1 VNIGGQHFSTA
12 ILERIQQTLLQD
24 PSISRLAL
32 SRQICEWLDWR
43 SPNGHLKEMSCR
55 KALNKMQQLGIIALP
70 RLEKRFSFARPADKR
85 MEPVIPQFKCF
96 PIEEGF
102 RADITLAD
110 LGEVSVYPVSSRYAQ
125 ESKIWSTLMG
135 LYHYLGSGPICGS
148 QIRYL
153 VKSNLGYLG
162 ALSFSSPTFALACR
176 DRYIGWTEAAR
187 RAHLERVV
195 CNSRFLLLPQVKVPH
210 LASHVLSLALSR
222 LPADWEQRY
231 HTRPVMVETFVSP
244 DFKGTCYRAANFIS
258 VGRSAGRRD
267 GKPKQVFLYPLTRG
281 WQNILCA
288 EPDVP
293 MPRLEAPR
301 NWAEEEFGTIRLYD
315 ERLKQRLYTLA
326 QDFYNSPQANI
337 PEACGSKA
345 RMWGAYRFFRNP
357 KVTMDIILNAHTEA
371 TIERIKQQKIVLCP
385 QDTTALNYST
395 LLMTGGLGPISQAED
410 SLGLL
415 LHDTLAFTEK
425 GTPLGILQ
433 AQCWARDPEIGK
445 QYRSQEMPAEQKESA
460 KWFKSFRK
468 VSQIQKLCPETLLV
482 SIGDREADIYELF
495 REASQEEKPKLL
507 VRAAKGRQ
515 RKVSE
520 EYLWDYMAR
529 QEIAVSHQIHIPRHG
544 AQRDRITCLDI
555 RFAEVTLKPPQGYT
569 VPITVWAVYAV
580 EDPRFT
586 PANAKPIEW
595 LLLTT
600 LEVKSAEDAIEK
612 LAWYEKRWG
621 IEVYHKTL
629 KSGCRIEYRQLEEA
643 DRLEVCLGLDM
654 VVAWRVDYLKMLA
667 REKPDEPCTVFFK
680 DVEWKALH
688 CLVNNT
694 TIPPAKPLTIC
705 QAVFMVASQGGHL
718 GRKCDGFPGAQTIW
732 RGLIKLYVAAKM
744 YALFTQ
750 QYYPDPMHSG
760 P

>member
-1 VNIGGQHFSTA
+1 MNVGSQHFSAAT
-12 ILERIQQTLLQD
+12 LERIQQTLRQN

-32 SRQICEWLDWR
+32 SRQICEWLAWR

-55 KALNKMQQLGIIALP
+55 KALNKMQQLGLITLP
-70 RLEKRFSFARPADKR
+70 EAEKRWAYEHSVSNPMAPLT
-85 MEPVIPQFKCF
+85 PQLNC
-96 PIEEGF
+96 
-102 RADITLAD
+102 TLAD
-110 LGEVSVYPVSSRYAQ
+110 LGEVHVYPVSSRYTQ
-125 ESKIWSTLMG
+125 ESKIWMAL
-135 LYHYLGSGPICGS
+135 LDCYHYLGSGPLCGA

-153 VKSNLGYLG
+153 VKSDLGYLG

-176 DRYIGWTEAAR
+176 DRRIGWTEGAR
-187 RAHLERVV
+187 RANLERIV

-210 LASHVLSLALSR
+210 LASHILSLALAR

-231 HTRPVMVETFVSP
+231 QTQPVLVETFVDP
-244 DFKGTCYRAANFIS
+244 NFKGTCYRAANFIS

-267 GKPKQVFLYPLTRG
+267 GRPKQVFLYPLSQDWRKV
-281 WQNILCA
+281 LCT

-293 MPRLEAPR
+293 LPRPEVPR
-301 NWAEEEFGTIRLYD
+301 HWAEEEFGTIRLYD
-315 ERLKQRLYTLA
+315 ERLKERLYTLA

-337 PEACGSKA
+337 PEACGSRA

-357 KVTMDIILNAHTEA
+357 KVSMDIILNAHTEA
-371 TIERIKQQKIVLCP
+371 TLERIKKEKIVLCP
-385 QDTTALNYST
+385 QDTTTLNYST
-395 LLMTGGLGPISQAED
+395 HFMTGELGPISQDED

-433 AQCWARDPEIGK
+433 AQCWARDPELKGK
-445 QYRSQEMPAEQKESA
+445 GQEMPPEQKESA

-468 VSQIQKLCPETLLV
+468 VSQIQQACPETLLV
-482 SIGDREADIYELF
+482 SIGDRESDIYELF
-495 REASQEEKPKLL
+495 REASRKGAAKLL
-507 VRAAKGRQ
+507 VRAAKSRQ
-515 RKVSE
+515 RKVAE

-529 QEIAVSHQIHIPRHG
+529 QKIAVSHQIRVPRHG
-544 AQRDRITCLDI
+544 TQRERTTWLDI

-580 EDPRFT
+580 EYPQFV
-586 PANAKPIEW
+586 PARVKPIEW

-600 LEVKSAEDAIEK
+600 IELKSAEGAIEK
-612 LAWYEKRWG
+612 LHWYEKRWG

-629 KSGCRIEYRQLEEA
+629 KSGCRIEDRQLGEA

-654 VVAWRVDYLKMLA
+654 VVAWRVDYLKMLG
-667 REKPDEPCTVFFK
+667 REKPDEPCTIFFK
-680 DVEWKALH
+680 DVEWKGLH
-688 CLVNNT
+688 CLTNNT
-694 TIPPAKPLTIC
+694 AVPPTRPPTIH
-705 QAVFMVASQGGHL
+705 QAVLMVASQGGFL

-732 RGLIKLYVAAKM
+732 RGLIKLYVAARM

>member
-1 VNIGGQHFSTA
+1 VNIGGQHFSNAT
-12 ILERIQQTLLQD
+12 LERIQQTLRQYPD
-24 PSISRLAL
+24 ISRLAL

-55 KALNKMQQLGIIALP
+55 KALSRMEQSGIIALP
-70 RLEKRFSFARPADKR
+70 RLEKRFSFTRRANQR
-85 MEPVIPQFKCF
+85 MDPFIPQLK
-96 PIEEGF
+96 PSKIEK
-102 RADITLAD
+102 RSADEITLAD
-110 LGEVSVYPVSSRYAQ
+110 LGEVRVYPVSSRYAQ
-125 ESKIWSTLMG
+125 ESKIWMSLMDC
-135 LYHYLGSGPICGS
+135 YHYLGSGPICGA

-153 VKSNLGYLG
+153 VKSARGYLG
-162 ALSFSSPTFALACR
+162 ALSFSSSTFALACR
-176 DRYIGWTEAAR
+176 DRYIGWTEGAR
-187 RAHLERVV
+187 RAHLEQVV
-195 CNSRFLLLPQVKVPH
+195 CNSRFLILPQVKVPH
-210 LASHVLSLALSR
+210 LASHILSLALAR
-222 LPADWEQRY
+222 LPTDWERRY
-231 HTRPVMVETFVSP
+231 QIKPVLVETFISP

-267 GKPKQVFLYPLTRG
+267 GNPKQVFLYPLSRG
-281 WQNILCA
+281 WRKALCK
-288 EPDVP
+288 EPDIP
-293 MPRLEAPR
+293 LPRPEDPR
-301 NWAEEEFGTIRLYD
+301 SWAEEEFGTIRLYD

-371 TIERIKQQKIVLCP
+371 TIERIKQEKIVLCP
-385 QDTTALNYST
+385 QDTTTLNYST
-395 LLMTGGLGPISQAED
+395 HLMMGGLGPISPAED

-433 AQCWARDPEIGK
+433 AQCWARDDEPIG
-445 QYRSQEMPAEQKESA
+445 QRRRQEMPLEQKESA
-460 KWFKSFRK
+460 KWLKSFSK
-468 VSQIQKLCPETLLV
+468 VSQIQKACPETLLV

-495 REASQEEKPKLL
+495 REASQKGKAKLL
-507 VRAAKGRQ
+507 VRAAKSRQ
-515 RKVSE
+515 RKVAE

-529 QEIAVSHQIHIPRHG
+529 QEIVVSHQIHVPRQGSRPDRYTWMDIHF
-544 AQRDRITCLDI
+544 AQVKLQ
-555 RFAEVTLKPPQGYT
+555 PPKGYT

-580 EDPRFT
+580 EHPRFT
-586 PANAKPIEW
+586 PGSAEPIEW

-600 LEVKSAEDAIEK
+600 LEVKNAKEAIEK

-629 KSGCRIEYRQLEEA
+629 KSGCRIEDRRLEES

-667 REKPDEPCTVFFK
+667 REKSDEPCTVFFK

-694 TIPPAKPLTIC
+694 TVVPARPPTIR
-705 QAVFMVASQGGHL
+705 QAVLMVASQGGHL
-718 GRKCDGFPGAQTIW
+718 GRKCDGLPGAQTIW

-744 YALFTQ
+744 YALFTY